1 MHILNERGNIALLN
15 HAYTG
20 LIPQIKRPK
29 RVVDFRC
36 SSLCN
41 DIYIVIVKTI
51 ASRLKQIFHFV
62 ISSARITFIPNR
74 FITNNIIIGYK
85 CLYKIRH
92 SKRKKRDLGA
102 LKLDITKVYGKMEQS
117 FLKSTMEMF
126 GFSSKWVGFIMRY
139 ITTPFLMLINEIAQA
154 FLMLINE
161 IVPGLIQPQR
171 GLRQGYLFVFI
182 CIYIMCRG
190 FLKSSHPS

>member
-1 MHILNERGNIALLN
+1 
-15 HAYTG
+15 
-20 LIPQIKRPK
+20 
-29 RVVDFRC
+29 
-36 SSLCN
+36 
-41 DIYIVIVKTI
+41 
-51 ASRLKQIFHFV
+51 
-62 ISSARITFIPNR
+62 
-74 FITNNIIIGYK
+74 
-85 CLYKIRH
+85 
-92 SKRKKRDLGA
+92 
-102 LKLDITKVYGKMEQS
+102 
-117 FLKSTMEMF
+117 MEMF

-190 FLKSSHPS
+190 FLKSSHLSWEKKLIKGLRFNEELSITSFLQMIFATTTITWRIYLISILLHELKLLIIRNLLCFSTEIHCQYR